1 MAAQLQTAVI
11 GPTGY
16 TGYELLQILFR
27 HPRVKTP
34 MLFVREAS
42 GKEAAERAGTLGDAF
57 PQMNGKGSLPMEPF
71 SWSKA
76 HQAGVDLLFLATP
89 HEFSREF
96 VPEAIRR
103 GFRVVD
109 LSGAWRLRCPQNVAV
124 YGFNDA
130 DAAVAKELTDEAA
143 YGLPELQ
150 KAAIAQA
157 QLVANPGCYPT
168 SIILALAPL
177 VEAGLVDVERGVIC
191 DSKSGVSG
199 AGKQPKADT
208 HFVEVSDNFRAY
220 NPTTHRH
227 RGEIIEQLK
236 LESDDLVFTPHLLP
250 ITRGMFS
257 TIYVELREAVTAERV
272 EQTLRE
278 FYAHAPFVRVFA
290 PPRLPEIAWSVK
302 TNYCDL
308 GFALAKDG
316 RRLTLFSAIDNL
328 VKGASGQA
336 VQNMNVMYGF
346 DEREGLQ

>member
-1 MAAQLQTAVI
+1 MHAQLQTAVI

-16 TGYELLQILFR
+16 TGYELLKILFR
-27 HPRVKTP
+27 HPRVKSP
-34 MLFVREAS
+34 LLFVREGS
-42 GKEAAERAGTLGDAF
+42 EKTGVIGDVF
-57 PQMNGKGSLPMEPF
+57 PQLNGAGNIPMEPF

-124 YGFNDA
+124 YKFQDH
-130 DAAVAKELTDEAA
+130 DAAAAKQLGDEAA
-143 YGLPELQ
+143 YGLPELHQ
-150 KAAIAQA
+150 AAIQHA

-177 VEAGLVDVERGVIC
+177 VAAGLVNADRGVFC

-199 AGKQPKADT
+199 AGKQPKAET
-208 HFVEVSDNFRAY
+208 HFVEVADNFRAY

-227 RGEIIEQLK
+227 RGEILEQLK
-236 LESDDLVFTPHLLP
+236 LDAEQLVFTPHLLP
-250 ITRGMFS
+250 IPRGMFS
-257 TIYVELREAVTAERV
+257 TIYVQLQEPMNAGRV
-272 EQTLRE
+272 EQVFRK
-278 FYAHAPFVRVFA
+278 FYAEMPFVRVFT
-290 PPRLPEIAWSVK
+290 PPKLPEIAWSIN

-308 GFALAKDG
+308 GFALSKDG
-316 RRLTLFSAIDNL
+316 RKLTLFSAIDNL

>member
-1 MAAQLQTAVI
+1 LSKRQLQTAVI

-16 TGYELLQILFR
+16 TGFELLQILFR

-34 MLFVREAS
+34 LLFVREGS
-42 GKEAAERAGTLGDAF
+42 EKTGTIGDVF
-57 PQMNGKGSLPMEPF
+57 PQLNGNGAVPMEPF

-76 HQAGVDLLFLATP
+76 EQGGVELLFLATP

-96 VPEAIRR
+96 VPEAVKR
-103 GFRVVD
+103 GVRVVD
-109 LSGAWRLRCPQNVAV
+109 LSGAWRLQNTANVAV
-124 YGFNDA
+124 YGFKDA
-130 DAAVAKELTDEAA
+130 NADEASKLTNEAA
-143 YGLPELQ
+143 YGLPELH
-150 KAAIAQA
+150 KEAIKHA

-177 VEAGLVDVERGVIC
+177 VAAGMVDVEGGVIC

-199 AGKQPKADT
+199 AGKAPKQET
-208 HFVEVSDNFRAY
+208 HFVEVADNFRAY

-227 RGEIIEQLK
+227 RGEILEQLK
-236 LESDDLVFTPHLLP
+236 LASEALVFTPHLLP

-257 TIYVELREAVTAERV
+257 TIYVSLKEQASAEKIEKTVRD
-272 EQTLRE
+272 
-278 FYAHAPFVRVFA
+278 FYASAPFVRVFA
-290 PPRLPEIAWSVK
+290 PPKLPEIAWSVK

-308 GFALAKDG
+308 GFALAKNG
-316 RRLTLFSAIDNL
+316 RRITLFSAIDNL

-346 DEREGLQ
+346 DESEGLQ

>member
-16 TGYELLQILFR
+16 TGYELLNILFR
-27 HPRVKTP
+27 HPRAKTP
-34 MLFVREAS
+34 LLFVRQGSE
-42 GKEAAERAGTLGDAF
+42 KAGIIGDVF
-57 PQMNGKGSLPMEPF
+57 PQMNGRGSLPMEPF
-71 SWSKA
+71 SWSRA

-96 VPEAIRR
+96 VPEAVER

-109 LSGAWRLRCPQNVAV
+109 LSGAWRLRCPENVAV
-124 YGFNDA
+124 YGFDNVCSP
-130 DAAVAKELTDEAA
+130 AAKKLTNEAV
-143 YGLPELQ
+143 YGLPELK
-150 KAAIAQA
+150 KAEITHA

-168 SIILALAPL
+168 TIILALAPL
-177 VEAGLVDVERGVIC
+177 ISAGLVDVDNGVIC

-199 AGKQPKADT
+199 AGKQPKRET

-220 NPTTHRH
+220 TPTTHRH
-227 RGEIIEQLK
+227 RGEILEQLN
-236 LESDDLVFTPHLLP
+236 LASESLVFTPHLLP

-257 TIYVELREAVTAERV
+257 TIYVQLREVVTAETI
-272 EQTLRE
+272 EKILRD
-278 FYAHAPFVRVFA
+278 FYKDAVFVRVFG

-308 GFALAKDG
+308 GFALAKSG
-316 RRLTLFSAIDNL
+316 RRLTLFSVIDNL

-346 DEREGLQ
+346 QEREGLQ

>member
-1 MAAQLQTAVI
+1 
-11 GPTGY
+11 
-16 TGYELLQILFR
+16 
-27 HPRVKTP
+27 
-34 MLFVREAS
+34 
-42 GKEAAERAGTLGDAF
+42 
-57 PQMNGKGSLPMEPF
+57 
-71 SWSKA
+71 
-76 HQAGVDLLFLATP
+76 LLFLATP

-103 GFRVVD
+103 GFRIID
-109 LSGAWRLRCPQNVAV
+109 LSGAWRLRDQSNAAV

-130 DAAVAKELTDEAA
+130 DASVAQELIDGAA
-143 YGLPELQ
+143 YGLPELH
-150 KAAIAQA
+150 KAAIAKA
-157 QLVANPGCYPT
+157 QLVANAGCYPT

-177 VEAGLVDVERGVIC
+177 VAAGLIDPASGVIC

-199 AGKQPKADT
+199 AGKQPKPET

-220 NPTTHRH
+220 NPTEHRH
-227 RGEIIEQLK
+227 RGEILEQLK
-236 LESDDLVFTPHLLP
+236 LASDDLVFTPHLLP

-257 TIYVELREAVTAERV
+257 TIYVQLNQAMSAETI
-272 EQTLRE
+272 EKTLTE
-278 FYAHAPFVRVFA
+278 FYAGAPFVRLFA
-290 PPRLPEIAWSVK
+290 PPRLPEVAWSVK

>member
-1 MAAQLQTAVI
+1 MSAQLQTAVI

-16 TGYELLQILFR
+16 TGFELLQILFR
-27 HPRVKTP
+27 HPRAKTP
-34 MLFVREAS
+34 LLFVREGS
-42 GKEAAERAGTLGDAF
+42 EKTGTIGDVY
-57 PQMNGKGSLPMEPF
+57 PQLNGKGSLPMEPF
-71 SWSKA
+71 AWSKA

-96 VPEAIRR
+96 APEALRR

-109 LSGAWRLRCPQNVAV
+109 LSGAWRLRCPENVSV
-124 YGFNDA
+124 YGFKDA
-130 DAAVAKELTDEAA
+130 DAATAQQLTGEAV
-143 YGLPELQ
+143 YGLPELN
-150 KAAIAQA
+150 KDAIAQA
-157 QLVANPGCYPT
+157 QLLANPGCYPT
-168 SIILALAPL
+168 SIILALAPF
-177 VEAGLVDVERGVIC
+177 VSAGLVDIEKGVIC

-199 AGKQPKADT
+199 AGKQPKPDT

-220 NPTTHRH
+220 NPTAHRH
-227 RGEIIEQLK
+227 RGEILEQLK
-236 LESDDLVFTPHLLP
+236 LSSESLVFTPHLLP

-257 TIYVELREAVTAERV
+257 TIYVQLQEAITAARV
-272 EQTLRE
+272 EQILRE
-278 FYAHAPFVRVFA
+278 FYGNAPFVRVFA

>member
-16 TGYELLQILFR
+16 TGYELLQILFK
-27 HPRVKTP
+27 HPSVKVP
-34 MLFVREAS
+34 LLFVREGS
-42 GKEAAERAGTLGDAF
+42 EKTGTIGDVY
-57 PQMNGKGSLPMEPF
+57 PQLNGKGSLPMEPF

-109 LSGAWRLRCPQNVAV
+109 LSGAWRLQCSDNVAV
-124 YGFNDA
+124 YGFSDA
-130 DAAVAKELTDEAA
+130 DAQVAKQLTNEAV
-143 YGLPELQ
+143 YGLPEL
-150 KAAIAQA
+150 KKDAIAQA

-168 SIILALAPL
+168 SIILALAPFIS
-177 VEAGLVDVERGVIC
+177 AGLVDIDGGVIC

-199 AGKQPKADT
+199 AGKAPKADT

-220 NPTTHRH
+220 NPTQHRH
-227 RGEIIEQLK
+227 RGEILEQLK
-236 LESDDLVFTPHLLP
+236 LASENLVFTPHLLP
-250 ITRGMFS
+250 ITRGMYS
-257 TIYVELREAVTAERV
+257 TIYAQLVQPLTPQQV
-272 EQTLRE
+272 EQLLRD
-278 FYAHAPFVRVFA
+278 FHKDAPFVRVFA
-290 PPRLPEIAWSVK
+290 PRLPEIAWSVK

>member
-1 MAAQLQTAVI
+1 MSAQLQTAVI

-16 TGYELLQILFR
+16 TGFELLQILFK
-27 HPRVKTP
+27 HPRAKTP
-34 MLFVREAS
+34 LLFVREGS
-42 GKEAAERAGTLGDAF
+42 EKTGTIGDVYA
-57 PQMNGKGSLPMEPF
+57 QLNGKGSLPMEPF
-71 SWSKA
+71 SWSRA

-96 VPEAIRR
+96 VPEAIAR

-109 LSGAWRLRCPQNVAV
+109 LSGAWRLRCAENVAV
-124 YGFNDA
+124 YGFKDGNA
-130 DAAVAKELTDEAA
+130 SLAKQLTDDAV
-143 YGLPELQ
+143 YGLPELNKQ
-150 KAAIAQA
+150 AIAQA
-157 QLVANPGCYPT
+157 QLLANPGCYPT
-168 SIILALAPL
+168 SIILALAPF
-177 VEAGLVDVERGVIC
+177 VSSGLVDVESGVIC

-199 AGKQPKADT
+199 AGKQPKPDT

-220 NPTTHRH
+220 NPTAHRH
-227 RGEIIEQLK
+227 RGEILEQLK
-236 LESDDLVFTPHLLP
+236 LASDTLVFTPHLLP

-257 TIYVELREAVTAERV
+257 TIYVQLVQPLSAEQV
-272 EQTLRE
+272 EQILRD
-278 FYAHAPFVRVFA
+278 FYGNAPFVRVFA

-308 GFALAKDG
+308 GFALSKDG

>member
-1 MAAQLQTAVI
+1 MSAQLQTAVI

-27 HPRVKTP
+27 HSRVKTP
-34 MLFVREAS
+34 LLFVRE
-42 GKEAAERAGTLGDAF
+42 GAEKTGTIGDVY
-57 PQMNGKGSLPMEPF
+57 PQLNGKGSLPLEPF

-89 HEFSREF
+89 HEFSRDF
-96 VPEAIRR
+96 VPEAISR

-109 LSGAWRLRCPQNVAV
+109 LSGAWRLQCPQNVAV
-124 YGFNDA
+124 YGFKDADA
-130 DAAVAKELTDEAA
+130 DAAKKLTESAA
-143 YGLPELQ
+143 YGLPELH
-150 KAAIAQA
+150 KDAIAHA

-168 SIILALAPL
+168 TIILALAPF
-177 VEAGLVDVERGVIC
+177 VAAGLVDVEAGVIA

-199 AGKQPKADT
+199 AGKAPKADT

-220 NPTTHRH
+220 NPTSHRH
-227 RGEIIEQLK
+227 RGEILEQLK
-236 LESDDLVFTPHLLP
+236 IESDDLVFTPHLLP

-257 TIYVELREAVTAERV
+257 TIYVQLREAANV
-272 EQTLRE
+272 EKIEQVWKE
-278 FYAHAPFVRVFA
+278 FYKDAPFVRVFGTKI
-290 PPRLPEIAWSVK
+290 PEIAWSVK

-308 GFALAKDG
+308 GFALAQDG

>member
-1 MAAQLQTAVI
+1 MHAQLQTAVI

-16 TGYELLQILFR
+16 TGYELLKILFR

-34 MLFVREAS
+34 LLFVRDGSEKT
-42 GKEAAERAGTLGDAF
+42 GVIGDVYPQLNGTGTV
-57 PQMNGKGSLPMEPF
+57 PMEPF
-71 SWSKA
+71 SWSRA
-76 HQAGVDLLFLATP
+76 HQVGVDLLFLATP

-109 LSGAWRLRCPQNVAV
+109 LSGAWRLRCPQNSAV
-124 YGFNDA
+124 YRFEDK
-130 DAAVAKELTDEAA
+130 DVATAKQLTDEAA
-143 YGLPELQ
+143 YGLPELYQ
-150 KAAIAQA
+150 TEIQHA

-177 VEAGLVDVERGVIC
+177 VSAGLINRDRGVFC

-199 AGKQPKADT
+199 AGKSPKQET
-208 HFVEVSDNFRAY
+208 HFVEVADNFRAY

-227 RGEIIEQLK
+227 RGEILEQLK
-236 LESDDLVFTPHLLP
+236 LEADQLVFTPHLLP
-250 ITRGMFS
+250 IPRGMFS
-257 TIYVELREAVTAERV
+257 TIYVQLCEPMNAGRI
-272 EQTLRE
+272 EQIFRN
-278 FYAHAPFVRVFA
+278 FYAEMPFVRVHGA
-290 PPRLPEIAWSVK
+290 PKLPEIAWSMN

-308 GFALAKDG
+308 GFALSKDG
-316 RRLTLFSAIDNL
+316 RKLTLFSAIDNL

>member
-16 TGYELLQILFR
+16 TGYELLQILFK
-27 HPRVKTP
+27 HPSVKVP
-34 MLFVREAS
+34 MLFVREGS
-42 GKEAAERAGTLGDAF
+42 EKTGTIGDVY
-57 PQMNGKGSLPMEPF
+57 PQLNGKGSLLMEPF

-103 GFRVVD
+103 GFRIVD
-109 LSGAWRLRCPQNVAV
+109 LSGAWRLQCPDNVAV

-130 DAAVAKELTDEAA
+130 DAQVAKQLTDEAV
-143 YGLPELQ
+143 YGLPEL
-150 KAAIAQA
+150 KKDAIEQA

-177 VEAGLVDVERGVIC
+177 VSAGLVDIDSGVIC

-199 AGKQPKADT
+199 AGKAPKADT

-220 NPTTHRH
+220 NPTQHRH
-227 RGEIIEQLK
+227 RGEILEQLK
-236 LESDDLVFTPHLLP
+236 LASENLVFTPHLLP

-257 TIYVELREAVTAERV
+257 TIYVQLVQPLTPQQV
-272 EQTLRE
+272 EQILRD
-278 FYAHAPFVRVFA
+278 FYKDAPFVRVFA
-290 PPRLPEIAWSVK
+290 PRLPEIAWSVK

>member
-1 MAAQLQTAVI
+1 MQAQLQTAVI

-16 TGYELLQILFR
+16 TGYELLKILFR

-34 MLFVREAS
+34 LLFVREGS
-42 GKEAAERAGTLGDAF
+42 EKTGTIGDIF
-57 PQMNGKGSLPMEPF
+57 PQLNGTGKVPMEPF
-71 SWSKA
+71 SWSQA

-109 LSGAWRLRCPQNVAV
+109 LSGAWRLRCPNNAAV
-124 YGFNDA
+124 YKFDYK
-130 DAAVAKELTDEAA
+130 DAATAKQLTDEAA
-143 YGLPELQ
+143 YGLPELH
-150 KAAIAQA
+150 KAAIQHA

-177 VEAGLVDVERGVIC
+177 VSAGLVDPDRGVFC
-191 DSKSGVSG
+191 DSKSGVAG
-199 AGKQPKADT
+199 AGKQPKPET
-208 HFVEVSDNFRAY
+208 HFVEVADNFRAY

-227 RGEIIEQLK
+227 RGEILEQLK
-236 LESDDLVFTPHLLP
+236 LGAEQLVFTPHLLP

-257 TIYVELREAVTAERV
+257 TIYVQLCEPMNAGRI
-272 EQTLRE
+272 EQVFRK
-278 FYAHAPFVRVFA
+278 FYADMPFVRVHA
-290 PPRLPEIAWSVK
+290 SPKLPEIAWSMN

-308 GFALAKDG
+308 GFALSQDG
-316 RRLTLFSAIDNL
+316 RKLTVFSVIDNL

>member
-27 HPRVKTP
+27 HPRVKVP
-34 MLFVREAS
+34 LLFVREGS
-42 GKEAAERAGTLGDAF
+42 ERTGTIGDVF
-57 PQMNGKGSLPMEPF
+57 PQLNGKGSLPMEPF

-89 HEFSREF
+89 HEFSRDF

-109 LSGAWRLRCPQNVAV
+109 LSGAWRLQSEDNVAV
-124 YGFNDA
+124 YGFKDA
-130 DAAVAKELTDEAA
+130 DPAAAEQLTDEAA
-143 YGLPELQ
+143 YGLPELKKEQ
-150 KAAIAQA
+150 IAQA

-168 SIILALAPL
+168 SIILALAPFIS
-177 VEAGLVDVERGVIC
+177 AGLVDVDSGVIC

-199 AGKQPKADT
+199 AGKAPKPDT

-220 NPTTHRH
+220 NPTAHRH
-227 RGEIIEQLK
+227 RGEILEQLN
-236 LESDDLVFTPHLLP
+236 LTSESLVFTPHLLP

-257 TIYVELREAVTAERV
+257 TIYVQLVQPLSAPQV
-272 EQTLRE
+272 EQILRE
-278 FYAHAPFVRVFA
+278 FYGAAPFVRVFG

-308 GFALAKDG
+308 GFALSKDG

>member
-1 MAAQLQTAVI
+1 MSAQLQTAVI
-11 GPTGY
+11 GVTGY

-27 HPRVKTP
+27 HPRVKAP
-34 MLFVREAS
+34 LLFVRE
-42 GKEAAERAGTLGDAF
+42 GAEKTGTLGDLY
-57 PQMNGKGSLPMEPF
+57 PQVNGEGKLPLEPF

-76 HQAGVDLLFLATP
+76 HAAGVDLLFLATP

-96 VPEAIRR
+96 VPEAMAR
-103 GFRVVD
+103 GVRVVD
-109 LSGAWRLRCPQNVAV
+109 LSGAWRLRCPQNSAV
-124 YGFNDA
+124 YGFQDSDPNI
-130 DAAVAKELTDEAA
+130 AKVLTEEAA
-143 YGLPELQ
+143 YGLPELRRQ
-150 KAAIAQA
+150 EIAPA

-177 VEAGLVDVERGVIC
+177 VEAGLVEVESGVIC

-199 AGKQPKADT
+199 AGKQPKPDT
-208 HFVEVSDNFRAY
+208 HFVEVADNFRAY
-220 NPTTHRH
+220 NPTGHRH
-227 RGEIIEQLK
+227 RGEILEQLK
-236 LESDDLVFTPHLLP
+236 LESDKLVFTPHLLP

-257 TIYVELREAVTAERV
+257 TMYLQLREAMTVDRIE
-272 EQTLRE
+272 ELLRK
-278 FYAHAPFVRVFA
+278 FYSAAPFVRVFA

-308 GFALAKDG
+308 GFALSKDG
-316 RRLTLFSAIDNL
+316 RRLTLFSSIDNL

>member
-16 TGYELLQILFR
+16 TGYELLQILFK
-27 HPRVKTP
+27 HPSVKVP
-34 MLFVREAS
+34 MLFVREGS
-42 GKEAAERAGTLGDAF
+42 EKTGTIGDVY
-57 PQMNGKGSLPMEPF
+57 PQLNGKGSLPMEPF
-71 SWSKA
+71 SWSKT

-109 LSGAWRLRCPQNVAV
+109 LSGAWRLQCADNVAV
-124 YGFNDA
+124 YGFKDA
-130 DAAVAKELTDEAA
+130 DANVAKQLTEEAA
-143 YGLPELQ
+143 YGLPEL
-150 KAAIAQA
+150 KKEAIAQA

-168 SIILALAPL
+168 SIILALAPF
-177 VEAGLVDVERGVIC
+177 VSAGLVDVDSGVIC

-199 AGKQPKADT
+199 AGKAPKADT

-220 NPTTHRH
+220 NPTQHRH
-227 RGEIIEQLK
+227 RGEILEQLK
-236 LESDDLVFTPHLLP
+236 LASENLVFTPHLLP

-257 TIYVELREAVTAERV
+257 TIYAQLVQPLTPEQVEHILRD
-272 EQTLRE
+272 
-278 FYAHAPFVRVFA
+278 FYKDAPFVRVFA
-290 PPRLPEIAWSVK
+290 PRLPEIAWSVK

>member
-1 MAAQLQTAVI
+1 VQGQLQTAVI

-16 TGYELLQILFR
+16 TGFELLKFLFR

-34 MLFVREAS
+34 LLFVREGS
-42 GKEAAERAGTLGDAF
+42 EKTGKIGDVYPHLNGAG
-57 PQMNGKGSLPMEPF
+57 NIPMEPF

-96 VPEAIRR
+96 VPEAVRR

-109 LSGAWRLRCPQNVAV
+109 LSGAWRLHCASNVAV
-124 YGFNDA
+124 YKFEDK
-130 DAAVAKELTDEAA
+130 DPAAAKQLTDEAA
-143 YGLPELQ
+143 YGLPELHSEEIQ
-150 KAAIAQA
+150 HA

-177 VEAGLVDVERGVIC
+177 VAAGLIDPDRGVYC

-199 AGKQPKADT
+199 AGKQPKQET
-208 HFVEVSDNFRAY
+208 HFVEVADNFRAY

-227 RGEIIEQLK
+227 RGEILEQLK
-236 LESDDLVFTPHLLP
+236 LQADELVFTPHLLP
-250 ITRGMFS
+250 ISRGMFS
-257 TIYVELREAVTAERV
+257 TIYVQVREPMNAGRI
-272 EQTLRE
+272 EQIFRS
-278 FYAHAPFVRVFA
+278 FYEEMPFVRVFA
-290 PPRLPEIAWSVK
+290 PPKLPEIAWSVN

-308 GFALAKDG
+308 GFGLSKDG
-316 RRLTLFSAIDNL
+316 RKLTLFSTIDNL

-336 VQNMNVMYGF
+336 IQNMNVMYGF
-346 DEREGLQ
+346 HETEGLL